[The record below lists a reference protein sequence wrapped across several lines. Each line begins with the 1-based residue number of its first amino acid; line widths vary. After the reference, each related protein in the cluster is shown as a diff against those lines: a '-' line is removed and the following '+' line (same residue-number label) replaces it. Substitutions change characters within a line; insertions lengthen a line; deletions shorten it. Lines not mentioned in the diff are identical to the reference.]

1 MEYTTKGGKP
11 VRHLKLENRRGAN
24 IVVGELQTD
33 NGKWSNKYAE
43 WKLDGTWAGG
53 SGALDLWP
61 ENIPDG
67 FPVRMSPRF
76 TVRNPNMKKSE
87 KELN

>member
-1 MEYTTKGGKP
+1 MELTTKGGKP
-11 VRHLKLENRRGAN
+11 VRHLKLQNRNGSN
-24 IVVGELQTD
+24 IIVGELQTD
-33 NGKWSNKYAE
+33 NGRWSNKYAE

-53 SGALDLWP
+53 SGALDLWH

-76 TVRNPNMKKSE
+76 TVLNRNKKDVIE
-87 KELN
+87 ELN